1 MASGLSLKS
10 CPTCLKMF
18 FVVCGVWL
26 INVEHNLSIIIWCEG
41 PIWGNLY
48 CWSQFTKIIV
58 ACKFYHTFTIVFPL
72 DLGLIQRKVNDAI
85 LKVSAI
91 NYKKKSYLSR
101 VWGLPRSYPSFVFWG
116 VRYRVWVNPESAWSQ
131 VMTVV
136 SSPRLMLSL
145 SHPQFRHYQGWYHH
159 PHYAPIK
166 PRVTTTIIF

>member
-1 MASGLSLKS
+1 M
-10 CPTCLKMF
+10 
-18 FVVCGVWL
+18 WL
-26 INVEHNLSIIIWCEG
+26 INVEHNPSIIICCES
-41 PIWGNLY
+41 PIWDNLY
-48 CWSQFTKIIV
+48 CWSQFTKINV
-58 ACKFYHTFTIVFPL
+58 ACKFLSYIYHRISP
-72 DLGLIQRKVNDAI
+72 GPWADADPAESRWRNPAG
-85 LKVSAI
+85 V
-91 NYKKKSYLSR
+91 KSFISR
-101 VWGLPRSYPSFVFWG
+101 IWFLCRIWIRERESSVVFWG